1 MTDKYTEKRLASTRI
16 WAANNREYLRS
27 KAAQRRLEKRAE
39 SLVANCRTRAR
50 RRDLAF
56 DLDGMV
62 ADIQGRIDRGL
73 CEVTGAEFD
82 LSPGRKWNSPSIDRI
97 DAKRGYLPDNVRVV
111 CQAMNLAMGD
121 WGEGPVWQMF
131 QSWTAI
137 ASLRPKRK
145 PSSKPT

>member
-1 MTDKYTEKRLASTRI
+1 MPDKYTEKRLATTRA
-16 WAANNREYLRS
+16 WAANNRGYLRA
-27 KAAQRRLEKRAE
+27 KAAKRRLEKRAE

-62 ADIQGRIDRGL
+62 TEIQRRIDAGK
-73 CEVTGAEFD
+73 CEVTGALFD

-97 DAKRGYLPDNVRVV
+97 DAKRGYLPNNIRVV

-121 WGEGPVWQMF
+121 WGGRGGP
-131 QSWTAI
+131 I
-137 ASLRPKRK
+137 GRGRR
-145 PSSKPT
+145 